1 MARLTLRDLSLS
13 GKRVF
18 IRVDFNVPV
27 KNGEITDDGRILAA
41 LPSIRYAV
49 EQDAGVVL
57 ASHLGRP
64 AGIGFQE
71 EFSMVPVYG
80 RLREFFGDNVHFS
93 PDVIGENAEEK
104 AGKLAPG
111 EILLLENLRF
121 HPGEKKDDGEFAA
134 ALRKLADF
142 YVNDAFGTCHRA
154 HASVHA
160 LPALFETP
168 ATGFLVE
175 KEIHYF
181 DEVLKNPARPYIVV
195 LGGAK
200 VSDKIPVIQHLMG
213 NVDRILIGGAMAYSF
228 LKASGVDVGISR
240 IEEDRLEMAAGLM
253 EQAAEL
259 QVPMEFPVD
268 HVAADSFDNPKDII
282 ITEGEEIPEGYMG
295 LDIGPETIVQFKEL
309 LKQARTVLWNGPM
322 GVFEDDRFAVGTLSV
337 AETLAESDAV
347 SIIGGGDS
355 AAAVR
360 KAHLE
365 KGITHISTGGGAS
378 LAYMSGE
385 KLPGIE
391 VLAQKGEEK

>member
-49 EQDAGVVL
+49 EQGAAVVL

-71 EFSMVPVYG
+71 EFSMVLVYG

-240 IEEDRLEMAAGLM
+240 VEEDRLEMAAGLM

>member
-1 MARLTLRDLSLS
+1 MARLTVRDLSLS

-27 KNGEITDDGRILAA
+27 ESGNIIDDGRILAA
-41 LPSIRYAV
+41 LPTIRFV
-49 EQDAGVVL
+49 LEQGGAIVL

-64 AGIGFQE
+64 KGTGFQE
-71 EFSMVPVYG
+71 EFSMKPVFR
-80 RLREFFGDNVHFS
+80 RLQDFFGDAVHYS
-93 PDVIGENAEEK
+93 ADVIGESVEK
-104 AGKLAPG
+104 KAKALGPG
-111 EILLLENLRF
+111 DILLLENLRF

-134 ALRKLADF
+134 SLRKLATL

-160 LPALFETP
+160 LPALFDRP
-168 ATGFLVE
+168 AAGFLVE

-181 DEVLKNPARPYIVV
+181 DEVLKTPGRPYVVV

-213 NVDRILIGGAMAYSF
+213 NVDHILIGGAMAYSF
-228 LKASGVDVGISR
+228 LKAAGVNVGTSR
-240 IEEDRLEMAAGLM
+240 VEEDRLALAADLVKQA
-253 EQAAEL
+253 EQTG
-259 QVPMEFPVD
+259 VPMEFPTD
-268 HVAADSFDNPKDII
+268 HVAADSFDTPKDII
-282 ITEGEEIPEGYMG
+282 ITPGVEIPDGYMG
-295 LDIGPETIVQFKEL
+295 LDIGPETIVRFKSILAE
-309 LKQARTVLWNGPM
+309 AETVLWNGPM

-337 AETLAESDAV
+337 AETLAESDAI
-347 SIIGGGDS
+347 SIVGGGDS

-360 KAHLE
+360 KAGLE
-365 KGITHISTGGGAS
+365 NGITHISTGGGAS

-391 VLAQKGEEK
+391 ALARKGE

>member
-1 MARLTLRDLSLS
+1 MARLTVRDLSLS

-18 IRVDFNVPV
+18 IRVDFNVPII
-27 KNGEITDDGRILAA
+27 NGQITDEGRIIAA
-41 LPSIRYAV
+41 LPTIRYAL
-49 EQDAGVVL
+49 EQGASVIL

-64 AGIGFQE
+64 KGIGYQE
-71 EFSMVPVYG
+71 DFSMAPVLG
-80 RLREFFGDNVHFS
+80 RLREIFGDKVKFS
-93 PDVIGENAEEK
+93 EDVIGENAEN
-104 AGKLAPG
+104 ASAALAPG

-134 ALRKLADF
+134 ALKKLADL

-160 LPALFETP
+160 LPSLFEHP
-168 ATGFLVE
+168 AAGFLVE

-181 DEVLKNPARPYIVV
+181 DEILKNPARPYVVV

-228 LKASGVDVGISR
+228 LKASGVNVGNSMV
-240 IEEDRLEMAAGLM
+240 EEDRLEMAANLM

-259 QVPMEFPVD
+259 QLPMEFPQD
-268 HVAADSFDNPKDII
+268 HVAADSFDNPKEII
-282 ITEGEEIPEGYMG
+282 ITAGEEIPDGYMG
-295 LDIGPETIVQFKEL
+295 LDIGPETIVRYEGIL
-309 LKQARTVLWNGPM
+309 AQAETVLWNGPM
-322 GVFEDDRFAVGTLSV
+322 GVFEDERFAVGTLSV
-337 AETLAESDAV
+337 AETLAESDAT

-360 KAHLE
+360 KAGLAD
-365 KGITHISTGGGAS
+365 GITHISTGGGAS

-391 VLAQKGEEK
+391 ILAQKGEEK